1 MSSSSPSPR
10 FDGRVV
16 LAVRSDSSF
25 GRATVERLA
34 SEGASVHAAEGEPD
48 GDGAAVRGCIDR
60 FGRLDILVVP
70 PPDAAF
76 EAFPRA
82 SMDNHRTASDMV
94 LRTAYFTTQQAVR
107 AMGDRGRICIA
118 APRRPDSIPA
128 GASPP
133 ATTIEGGL
141 IALVRL
147 LAVEVAPKGVA
158 VNGLCP
164 IGHRVGAAEVA
175 AALAFLASSD
185 ASYVSGAFL
194 PVGR

>member
-1 MSSSSPSPR
+1 VSPSPPGPR

-16 LAVRSDSSF
+16 LAVRSESAF

-48 GDGAAVRGCIDR
+48 ADGAAVRACIDR

-76 EAFPRA
+76 APFPRA
-82 SMDNHRTASDMV
+82 SVDDHRMASDMV
-94 LRTAYFTTQQAVR
+94 LRTAYFVAQQAVR
-107 AMGDRGRICIA
+107 AMGDGGRICIS

-128 GASPP
+128 GVPTP

-147 LAVEVAPKGVA
+147 LAVEVAPRVA

-164 IGHRVGAAEVA
+164 IAHHVGAAEVA
-175 AALAFLASSD
+175 AALAFLASSE